1 MGWRSKDGQM
11 ADSQHSSNRDPSD
24 GPKPHGF
31 WHHASSVVSGS
42 LLSNQGVEGERATK
56 VEEKLQLPLMIAA
69 ALTLP
74 SVILMETRETGLL
87 LTVSTILNWGTWLVF
102 ALDVVLMLIL
112 VPNRL
117 RYLKTHPVE
126 ILIVILTPPVLPA
139 SFQMLRMLRLLR
151 LLRLVKLAQFSRR
164 AFSTEGLAYA
174 SLMTITVA
182 IIGGSLFRAFEAKNQ
197 NLTEWEGIYWAIT
210 TMMTLGSQY
219 DSTTTAT
226 EVIELL
232 ILVAGVGFI
241 SILTGAL
248 AQRFVA
254 PPKEAEE
261 PDTPAGTSP
270 EGSGGS

>member
-1 MGWRSKDGQM
+1 MARDRDHSK
-11 ADSQHSSNRDPSD
+11 AD
-24 GPKPHGF
+24 PHREPGF
-31 WHHASSVVSGS
+31 RGFRHRAAKQLSGS
-42 LLSNQGVEGERATK
+42 LLGRNQVEGERAAR
-56 VEEKLQLPLMIAA
+56 VEQKMQLPLMIGAI
-69 ALTLP
+69 LTLP
-74 SVILMETRETGLL
+74 SVILMETSVSGFWSTI
-87 LTVSTILNWGTWLVF
+87 STILNWGTWLIF

-117 RYLKTHPVE
+117 KYVRTHPVE
-126 ILIVILTPPVLPA
+126 IAIVILTPPVLPA
-139 SFQMLRMLRLLR
+139 SFQMLRALRLLR

-197 NLTEWEGIYWAIT
+197 DLTEWEGVYWAIT

-232 ILVAGVGFI
+232 LLVAGVGFI

-248 AQRFVA
+248 AQRFVT
-254 PPKEAEE
+254 PPKEPDE
-261 PDTPAGTSP
+261 PGAATQAG
-270 EGSGGS
+270 GGDSS